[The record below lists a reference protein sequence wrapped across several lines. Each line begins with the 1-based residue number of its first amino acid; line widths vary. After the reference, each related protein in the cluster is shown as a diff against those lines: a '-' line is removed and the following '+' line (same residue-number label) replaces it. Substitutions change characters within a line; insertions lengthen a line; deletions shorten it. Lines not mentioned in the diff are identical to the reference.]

1 MWVILHFMINN
12 LQSIPAL
19 VPRTKLLQCIQKE
32 LAHFPVVAVLGARQV
47 GKTTLVRQIASQT
60 EEPTTLFDLE
70 SHTTRKALSEAPELV
85 LRHSTGL
92 VIIDEIQRQPE
103 LFNILRRI
111 DEDANGQARFLLFGS
126 ASPDVIQGVSE
137 SFSRTVRFVDM
148 CGFSLDEIGFNNQN
162 RLWFR
167 GGLPRSYLS
176 KDDDAAR
183 RWLNSLVRSYL
194 ERDVLSIDPRA
205 TPALVERFIEMLARH
220 HGYTWNASHIGDS
233 LGIRDR
239 VVNRFR
245 DILLDSL
252 MIRGLPAWSDNLGK
266 RLIKSPKMYLRD
278 SGILHFLLG
287 LTSFS
292 ELAIHPCFRSSWE
305 GFALEQT
312 LVAHGSHD
320 SYFYRTQRGTELDL
334 LLLRNDKRWGF
345 EFKCSDAPRTSKSM
359 HIAIKDLN
367 LEHLWVI
374 YPGTKS
380 FPLTESI
387 TTLPLGQVSGLVF

>member
-1 MWVILHFMINN
+1 MINN
-12 LQSIPAL
+12 LQFLPAL
-19 VPRTKLLQCIQKE
+19 VPRTKLLQCIEQE
-32 LAHFPVVAVLGARQV
+32 LAQCPVVAVLGARQV
-47 GKTTLVRQIASQT
+47 GKTTLARRIASQT
-60 EEPTTLFDLE
+60 SEPPTLFELE
-70 SHTTRKALSEAPELV
+70 SHTTRKALSEAPEFV
-85 LRHSTGL
+85 LRNSTGL
-92 VIIDEIQRQPE
+92 VIIDNVQRHPE
-103 LFNILRRI
+103 LLAILKRI
-111 DEDANGQARFLLFGS
+111 CENPNRQAQFLLFS
-126 ASPDVIQGVSE
+126 STSPDLTQGVSE
-137 SFSRTVRFVDM
+137 SLSRTVRFIDM

-183 RWLNSLVRSYL
+183 RWLNSFVRSYL

-205 TPALVERFIEMLARH
+205 TPVLVERFIGMLARH
-220 HGYTWNASHIGDS
+220 HGYTWNASQIGDS

-239 VVNRFR
+239 AVNRFR
-245 DILLDSL
+245 DILSNSL
-252 MIRGLPAWSDNLGK
+252 MIRCLPAWSDNLGK
-266 RLIKSPKMYLRD
+266 RLIKSPKIYLRD

-292 ELAIHPCFRSSWE
+292 ELAIHPCFLSSWE

-312 LVAHGSHD
+312 LVAHGSHE

-387 TTLPLGQVSGLVF
+387 TTLPLGQVSSLVF